1 MDQIGA
7 PSEDTTRDITKKFLE
22 TAKAKRPQNEY
33 IKPGD
38 NQK

>member
-1 MDQIGA
+1 LS

-22 TAKAKRPQNEY
+22 FAKAKRPQNEF
-33 IKPGD
+33 IKSGD